1 MKGLKEGFESLPR
14 TRVTVR
20 TTSASGPAREDV
32 MDAIPLC
39 SALEQPVRTRVI
51 VRAEDG
57 AALALSPQDAA
68 CACLA
73 PLSEGIWQLIF
84 PKDSTR
90 RRFLKHPVAFETD

>member
-1 MKGLKEGFESLPR
+1 M
-14 TRVTVR
+14 
-20 TTSASGPAREDV
+20 
-32 MDAIPLC
+32 
-39 SALEQPVRTRVI
+39 RTRVI